1 MPAPASSPA
10 SQLPQ
15 VNYCPELVVNL
26 WELACRR

>member
-15 VNYCPELVVNL
+15 VNYCAELVVNL
-26 WELACRR
+26 WELA